1 MAASGSMIEEAMVT
15 VDLVNTASITS
26 AKTSYELMCKI
37 LQGNEAPL
45 IFASLPI
52 SAAAI
57 VAGLASYENTL
68 KNCELTYE
76 RIGLEPP
83 KN

>member
-1 MAASGSMIEEAMVT
+1 MAANGSMIEGAMASVE
-15 VDLVNTASITS
+15 LVNTVSITS

-37 LQGNEAPL
+37 LQDNAAPL

-57 VAGLASYENTL
+57 VAGLASYEATL
-68 KNCELTYE
+68 VNCKSAYE
-76 RIGLEPP
+76 RIGLEAP

>member
-1 MAASGSMIEEAMVT
+1 VTASGSMIAGAMAAVDT
-15 VDLVNTASITS
+15 VNAVAIPG

-37 LQGNEAPL
+37 LGNNEAPL

-57 VAGLASYENTL
+57 VGGLVAYEATSLDCNL
-68 KNCELTYE
+68 IYG

-83 KN
+83 KA